1 MPAKMEFLH
10 PPVFFRR
17 AQKNSSEF
25 FQLFMAFV
33 ANRIDRHK
41 LFSQI
46 HFYSALTQKPMV
58 RIELTTYLPR
68 TKSISRERDLNS
80 RPTVYKTVALPLS
93 YLGIF
98 GAGLTQ
104 NSCSSGVF
112 LVSLCSTSEN
122 PPRGSRI
129 KQFIRFAPLGQ
140 LSYVGKFILSLTKE
154 HY

>member
-1 MPAKMEFLH
+1 
-10 PPVFFRR
+10 
-17 AQKNSSEF
+17 
-25 FQLFMAFV
+25 
-33 ANRIDRHK
+33 
-41 LFSQI
+41 
-46 HFYSALTQKPMV
+46 MV

-129 KQFIRFAPLGQ
+129 KQFIRFAPLGP
-140 LSYVGKFILSLTKE
+140 LSYIGLKI
-154 HY
+154 